1 MRSRR
6 LSLEL
11 YASSNVLESTPCD
24 NNATGNEDW
33 LWPAASCI
41 PASSS
46 FEKGSRS
53 WVDVLVCH
61 SITTTLNAATSSI
74 PASLLS
80 QRASS
85 LISLISYLAL
95 DDGVTFMAEVF
106 VSKVDLLWGD
116 GGGKALGGFDS
127 NSRTSGPERN
137 FTIVEL
143 LSDLAASRLKIAE
156 HAVSQ
161 ELHQGQKLL

>member
-1 MRSRR
+1 MRNRR

-11 YASSNVLESTPCD
+11 YASSKVFESAPWD
-24 NNATGNEDW
+24 NNATGSEDW

-53 WVDVLVCH
+53 WVDVRVCH
-61 SITTTLNAATSSI
+61 STTTTLKAETSSI
-74 PASLLS
+74 VVSLLS

-95 DDGVTFMAEVF
+95 DEGVTLIAEVF
-106 VSKVDLLWGD
+106 VSKADLLWGD
-116 GGGKALGGFDS
+116 GLGKALNGCDS
-127 NSRTSGPERN
+127 RSRTSGLER
-137 FTIVEL
+137 TLSMVEL
-143 LSDLAASRLKIAE
+143 LSDSELCALNIAE
-156 HAVSQ
+156 NTVFQ
-161 ELHQGQKLL
+161 ELPRG